1 MAQKEERVMSY
12 TQYEL
17 FTFGGGQVRFAWVTY
32 EGTRPGEW
40 RAVSVQ
46 ETLPTRGEAA
56 S

>member
-1 MAQKEERVMSY
+1 MAQKEERVMNY

-17 FTFGGGQVRFAWVTY
+17 FTFVDGQVRFAWVTY

-40 RAVSVQ
+40 RAVSVS
-46 ETLPTRGEAA
+46 ETLPSQRVQ